1 MAARTRLSLI
11 PLSFN
16 LMPVPP
22 FTPSPCERK
31 IKNWPVGFGGP
42 PDMLKYK
49 AKGGIPMSQVFE
61 LSKENFQDEILSYQG
76 MALVDFW
83 APWCGPCR
91 MLAPILEEVAAEYQG
106 RVKVGKVNT
115 DENLE
120 LSGEY
125 QIMSIPTLIL
135 FKDGQPVERIVG
147 VQPKEK
153 LRSFLDKWLS

>member
-1 MAARTRLSLI
+1 
-11 PLSFN
+11 
-16 LMPVPP
+16 
-22 FTPSPCERK
+22 
-31 IKNWPVGFGGP
+31 
-42 PDMLKYK
+42 
-49 AKGGIPMSQVFE
+49 MSQVLVLNNSNF
-61 LSKENFQDEILSYQG
+61 KEEILDFQG
-76 MALVDFW
+76 TALVDFW

-91 MLAPILEEVAAEYQG
+91 IMAPILEEVAAEYQG